1 MWVIGHPTSVLR
13 NIPHSGLKSH
23 SCFPAFLNRKKL
35 AVLLFRKKNYMILLC
50 NAVTSPQCFLEDP
63 KTFIKSQ
70 SYDLDWIY
78 GQL

>member
-1 MWVIGHPTSVLR
+1 
-13 NIPHSGLKSH
+13 
-23 SCFPAFLNRKKL
+23 
-35 AVLLFRKKNYMILLC
+35 MILLC

-78 GQL
+78 GQLWLLVLIFTISEEISKEA